1 MIESTFY
8 GLWPSARS
16 AYYQEL
22 LSQHKD
28 PRATAQWAVTLKAS
42 GRYGRYLKITEDH
55 QLCIDHKAI
64 QQAAQYDGKWVI
76 QTNDDTLTLE
86 DAACGYKAL
95 LVIEQCFRSL
105 KQTQIKMTPMF
116 HWLPHRIETHVK
128 ICVLALL
135 IERVAEHTCQQ
146 PWSRIRHHLR
156 TLQATEFHTEDFC
169 FYQRNQPSKEVSALF
184 KKLDIALPKPVLS
197 LSPRS

>member
-1 MIESTFY
+1 MTN
-8 GLWPSARS
+8 PV
-16 AYYQEL
+16 Q
-22 LSQHKD
+22 LSMSLILHNEV
-28 PRATAQWAVTLKAS
+28 RLS
-42 GRYGRYLKITEDH
+42 E
-55 QLCIDHKAI
+55 LCIDHKAI

-76 QTNDDTLTLE
+76 QTNDDTLTVE

-135 IERVAEHTCQQ
+135 IERVAEPTCQQ

-156 TLQATEFHTEDFC
+156 TLQASEFHTEDFC
-169 FYQRNQPSKEVSALF
+169 FFQRNQPSKEVSALF
-184 KKLDIALPKPVLS
+184 KKLDIPLPKPVLS

>member
-1 MIESTFY
+1 
-8 GLWPSARS
+8 
-16 AYYQEL
+16 
-22 LSQHKD
+22 
-28 PRATAQWAVTLKAS
+28 VTLKAS
-42 GRYGRYLKITEDH
+42 GRYGRYLKITEDN
-55 QLCIDHKAI
+55 QLGIDHKAI
-64 QQAAQYDGKWVI
+64 RQAAQYAEKWVI
-76 QTNDDTLTLE
+76 QTNDDTLTVE

-105 KQTQIKMTPMF
+105 KQTQIKMTPKF

-135 IERVAEHTCQQ
+135 IERVAEPTCQQ

-156 TLQATEFHTEDFC
+156 TLQATQFHTEQFHTEDFC

-184 KKLDIALPKPVLS
+184 NKLGIALPKAVLS
-197 LSPRS
+197 LSPHS